1 MKILTANQIKNCDTA
16 TIEKGIK
23 SISLM
28 EKAATKC
35 CDWMTDYFRNAEKFL
50 IFCGNG
56 NNGGDGFAIARILY
70 EKGFDIEVFINK
82 ENMKFSR
89 DAEVNFKKIKAISGI
104 TIKDYSEFD
113 NRDNSVII
121 DAFFGY
127 GLIRELSYDF

>member
-16 TIEKGIK
+16 TIEKGIS

-82 ENMKFSR
+82 ENMKFSNNR
-89 DAEVNFKKIKAISGI
+89 R
-104 TIKDYSEFD
+104 FD
-113 NRDNSVII
+113 NFHNLKVSI
-121 DAFFGY
+121 Y
-127 GLIRELSYDF
+127 LETGLKVNRTFRHTTV